1 MSVATST
8 AIALAVGAGGAA
20 ANMYGAKKGAD
31 AAKKAAAIQ
40 GASVDKAQAFNEKAW
55 QQQQEALNPYRQAGQ
70 YSLAALMARQY
81 GGSAGQYMPPQ
92 GYGGGPGGMPPQPS
106 PGQFTGQGG
115 QGMPLGGPP
124 PFSLA
129 AMQNRGT
136 ANMNAGDVGMR
147 NIPPGAINAPVR
159 RF

>member
-1 MSVATST
+1 MPMPLIVAG
-8 AIALAVGAGGAA
+8 IGAA
-20 ANMYGAKKGAD
+20 AHLIGAKKGAD
-31 AAKKAAAIQ
+31 AAKSAAKQQI
-40 GASVDKAQAFNEKAW
+40 ASVDKAQAFNEKAW

-81 GGSAGQYMPPQ
+81 GGAAQQYMPPQ
-92 GYGGGPGGMPPQPS
+92 GYGQPQAPPQF
-106 PGQFTGQGG
+106 GQASA
-115 QGMPLGGPP
+115 MPNPM
-124 PFSLA
+124 SLA
-129 AMQNRGT
+129 AFQNRGT